1 MRCDVALACA
11 DMGEFELIGEITK
24 KFTAQADV
32 LLGPGDDAAQLR
44 IDHGS
49 VLASADILV
58 EDVHFRR
65 GWTTPFGL
73 GRRAAAQ
80 NFADIVAMG
89 ANPRALLVSVAAPLA
104 TPESWFTELAEGLQA
119 ECDVVGASVIGGDLS
134 TGPVITIAVTVLGDP
149 SGGAPVTRAGAR
161 VGDIVAVAGRLGWSA
176 LGLAALERGVTV
188 DPTLIDAYLVPTPPY
203 AAGPAARA
211 AGATAMLDVSDGL
224 LADAGHI
231 ARASGVTIALDGA
244 LLLPDATVA
253 EAAAALGLDP
263 MATLLT
269 GGEDHALLATFPAG
283 NPPELHIPQPLF
295 RVIGRV
301 EGAGAYPVLVDGAPF
316 VGPAGHDHFR

>member
-1 MRCDVALACA
+1 
-11 DMGEFELIGEITK
+11 
-24 KFTAQADV
+24 
-32 LLGPGDDAAQLR
+32 
-44 IDHGS
+44 
-49 VLASADILV
+49 
-58 EDVHFRR
+58 
-65 GWTTPFGL
+65 
-73 GRRAAAQ
+73 
-80 NFADIVAMG
+80 
-89 ANPRALLVSVAAPLA
+89 
-104 TPESWFTELAEGLQA
+104 
-119 ECDVVGASVIGGDLS
+119 
-134 TGPVITIAVTVLGDP
+134 
-149 SGGAPVTRAGAR
+149 
-161 VGDIVAVAGRLGWSA
+161 
-176 LGLAALERGVTV
+176 
-188 DPTLIDAYLVPTPPY
+188 
-203 AAGPAARA
+203 
-211 AGATAMLDVSDGL
+211 MLDVSDGL